1 MGSSSQAKFG
11 GGSIRERSL
20 TEFILI
26 SAEGSEMTTSD
37 FAVIPNEREESFLML
52 PRVPG

>member
-11 GGSIRERSL
+11 GGSVREDLSL
-20 TEFILI
+20 RTF
-26 SAEGSEMTTSD
+26 EMTLSG